1 VTSGAERLDSPAA
14 PPEGAPAPRRGIVA
28 AGLAF
33 GLLVVS
39 AGIVLWSQRGQA
51 VFVDMLSSAL
61 AMCF

>member
-1 VTSGAERLDSPAA
+1 MTSGAGRLDNPGASPAGT
-14 PPEGAPAPRRGIVA
+14 PSPRRGLVA

-33 GLLVVS
+33 GLLLVA
-39 AGIVLWSQRGQA
+39 AGIVLWSRRGQA